1 MACLC
6 ACFIQLGCS
15 TAEDDSSTSTT
26 GPDLTFT
33 SIAWSPGSP
42 VVGNATA
49 VTVVVYNAGT
59 DASTLT
65 TYSYTFQGETYTGSL
80 PVIASGGSTTLSFS
94 VQSNVYGA
102 SSLNVVLDPS
112 DYVTETDETNN
123 SRARTI
129 SWTQDPVGD
138 LIVRNLAPARIAAVM
153 QPKVDGAWILH
164 SLTRKLP
171 IRHFVVYSSIAS
183 LIGNPGQTAYVA
195 ANAFLETL
203 CETRR
208 RLGLPGT
215 AMCWGPIADTGVF
228 ARAVAAGGHQRL

>member
-1 MACLC
+1 M
-6 ACFIQLGCS
+6 
-15 TAEDDSSTSTT
+15 
-26 GPDLTFT
+26 
-33 SIAWSPGSP
+33 
-42 VVGNATA
+42 VGNATA

-112 DYVTETDETNN
+112 GYVTETDESNN

-138 LIVRNLAPARIAAVM
+138 LSITGISIANATVTPGGTASITPTIYFNADGTADAQSVAWRIVRSDSTSTTLNSGTVSVAA
-153 QPKVDGAWILH
+153 D
-164 SLTRKLP
+164 
-171 IRHFVVYSSIAS
+171 AS
-183 LIGNPGQTAYVA
+183 ASPTCTFSDASGSGSTSYRLVIDYDDTIPESDETNNYVA
-195 ANAFLETL
+195 FTINWSAS
-203 CETRR
+203 
-208 RLGLPGT
+208 G
-215 AMCWGPIADTGVF
+215 
-228 ARAVAAGGHQRL
+228 